1 MVFSSIE
8 FLLYFLPI
16 FFIIYALVPE
26 GLKNP
31 VLLVGSLI
39 FYAYGE
45 PQFLLL
51 LIASV
56 MVNYMAARFIGAE
69 NYFKEKYKNEEKYD
83 TYLEWRKGVMLFI
96 VTINVGILLLFKVV
110 MGGETL
116 PLGVSFYTFQ
126 VLSYMIDVY
135 RRDIP
140 AETSLLKLGT
150 YIAMFPQLVS
160 GPIVNYDEVS
170 DALNKRKMTW
180 KSVQN
185 GLKVFTLGLAS
196 KVLIADRIGF
206 LWNDI
211 QMQGY
216 ESMSTALAWLGAI
229 AFSFKIYFDFY
240 GYSLMAI
247 GLGSMMGFKLPENFR
262 NPYMADSVRD
272 FYRRWHI
279 TLSRWFCNYVYIP
292 LGGSRNGEFCTIR
305 NLLIVWAL
313 TGLWHGGNGNFLLWG
328 IMLWAVIVVERQ
340 VIGFLDRHP
349 INGESLWKQLNLI
362 PRLYVWAIIP
372 VTWMFFAI
380 TDIEQLKIYVGRM
393 FGSTP
398 EYVVAGD
405 WRNALAT
412 YGSLLVVA
420 ALASTPIL
428 KRIYHRWRDHM
439 VMNVVLAVLFWI
451 CVWRIMVEGNNP
463 FMYFKF

>member
-26 GLKNP
+26 RFKNL
-31 VLLVGSLI
+31 VLLLGSLI

-45 PQFLLL
+45 PEFLVLL
-51 LIASV
+51 VASV
-56 MVNYMAARFIGAE
+56 IVNYMAARFIGAE
-69 NYFKEKYKNEEKYD
+69 NYYKEKYKNQEKYD
-83 TYLEWRKGVMLFI
+83 TYQEWRKGVMLFL

-110 MGGETL
+110 MGGENL

-126 VLSYMIDVY
+126 ILSYMIDVY

-170 DALNKRKMTW
+170 DALTGRRMTW
-180 KSVQN
+180 RSVQN

-196 KVLIADRIGF
+196 KVLIADRVGI
-206 LWNDI
+206 LWNDV
-211 QMQGY
+211 QVQGY
-216 ESMSTALAWLGAI
+216 ESISTPLAWLGAF

-247 GLGSMMGFKLPENFR
+247 GLGSMMGFKLPENFH

-292 LGGSRNGEFCTIR
+292 LGGSRNGELCTIR

-328 IMLWAVIVVERQ
+328 IMLWVVIVLERQ
-340 VIGFLDRHP
+340 IIGFLDRHP
-349 INGESLWKQLNLI
+349 VGGESLWKQLKLI

-380 TDIEQLKIYVGRM
+380 TDVGQLKLYVGRM
-393 FGSTP
+393 FGSSP

-405 WRNALAT
+405 WRSALIA
-412 YGSLLVVA
+412 YGGLFVVA

-428 KRIYHRWRDHM
+428 KRIYYRWRDHK
-439 VMNVVLAVLFWI
+439 VMNVVLAALFWI
-451 CVWRIMVEGNNP
+451 CVWRIMEEGNNP